1 MKQDNNL
8 IVMKDINKRYQMG
21 DNEVIALENVSLAV
35 GVGEF
40 VAILGPSG
48 SGKSTLMN
56 IMGCIDAT
64 DSGEYLLAG
73 ENVADLDDDQLALIR
88 NREVGFI
95 FQQFNL
101 LPRYKAIQNVELPLL
116 LRGVPREQARERAE
130 QVMDQVGLKDRADHK
145 PSELSGGQ
153 QQRVA
158 IARALVGNPS
168 ILLADEPTGNL
179 DTRSGQEIMGMMK
192 EVNRQGHTVILIT
205 HDLEVA
211 RMAKRVIRMID
222 GKISMEESYELSA
235 AGSGR

>member
-1 MKQDNNL
+1 
-8 IVMKDINKRYQMG
+8 MG